1 VGDLAEDGQKIPEI
15 RDLTELGA
23 SVYGDTSFDDEILPG
38 YIDFIQSLVKVRKME
53 QDNIQEKTYNRQ
65 ETAKDLYTENEI
77 LQSEE
82 LKKLVQR
89 LGDDYIPNPI
99 ILGQLNNTDLPHNL
113 VALTMDYFGPN
124 NEPLPDKK
132 QVIYWNDLTG
142 EEDAYGGAIALGFQ
156 TPEYHEVVSAS
167 VIIERA
173 NSLYE
178 KLMIIK
184 KDYEKNLEREES
196 TENINISSER
206 VSRIQKRIREMD
218 SFPEGINRR
227 IVKETLNKL
236 NQHKQNKQVQKL
248 LKQFTDGDKS
258 KLGNDD
264 FIKQLV
270 SDTDKLSLID
280 MEVIKPSKLTVSLSA
295 LLMLI

>member
-1 VGDLAEDGQKIPEI
+1 
-15 RDLTELGA
+15 
-23 SVYGDTSFDDEILPG
+23 
-38 YIDFIQSLVKVRKME
+38 ME
-53 QDNIQEKTYNRQ
+53 QDNIQERKYQQQ

-99 ILGQLNNTDLPHNL
+99 TLGQLNNHDLPHNL
-113 VALTMDYFGPN
+113 LALTIDYFGPN
-124 NEPLPDKK
+124 NEPLPDNKK
-132 QVIYWNDLTG
+132 IIYWNDLTA
-142 EEDAYGGAIALGFQ
+142 EEDAYGKSIALSFQ

-167 VIIERA
+167 VIIEKA
-173 NSLYE
+173 ENLY
-178 KLMIIK
+178 KQLMIIK
-184 KDYEKNLEREES
+184 RDYEQNLEREDS

-218 SFPEGINRR
+218 SFPEGITRK

-264 FIKQLV
+264 FINQLV
-270 SDTDKLSLID
+270 DEKLI
-280 MEVIKPSKLTVSLSA
+280 
-295 LLMLI
+295 